1 MIFKF
6 ARYVITGGTAAVV
19 DLLAFHVLLSIALPI
34 GLAAVGSWLIA
45 AFVNYSLTS
54 RFVFR
59 HATSHKGRLPFFLV
73 GAATGLCINAGV
85 TLLFAEQFGLDPL
98 PSKLIGIGTAF
109 IMNFFINLLWV
120 FK

>member
-1 MIFKF
+1 VIFKL

-19 DLLAFHVLLSIALPI
+19 DLLGFRVLLSIALPI
-34 GLAAVGSWLIA
+34 GLAAVASWLIA

-59 HATSHKGRLPFFLV
+59 RATSHKGRLHFLV
-73 GAATGLCINAGV
+73 GAAIGLCINAGV

-109 IMNFFINLLWV
+109 ILNFFINLLWV